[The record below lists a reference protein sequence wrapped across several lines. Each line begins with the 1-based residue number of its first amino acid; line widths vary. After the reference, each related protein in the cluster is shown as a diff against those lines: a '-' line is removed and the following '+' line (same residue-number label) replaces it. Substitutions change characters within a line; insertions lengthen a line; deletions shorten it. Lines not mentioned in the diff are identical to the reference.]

1 MLSGCA
7 HAKVMLWCVL
17 TSLLL
22 QRENL
27 ENELVGCVG
36 EHGADV
42 VLSLLTWNPEE
53 RLSAADAL
61 QLPFFNADTLQP
73 CEAGAELSGQNA
85 AHAAALGTSSASL
98 LGALRK
104 EQPGVKSGSVAA
116 GEGHVNLVATA
127 LMDSSLQ
134 SNHAG
139 GTDNQLAKLL
149 EPDQQPRSVSA
160 KSPVIPHQPCDVSD
174 SRTSSADDANAAE
187 VSVGHGNLSNFDSTF
202 THINCYSITNTR
214 CFASNSFS

>member
-1 MLSGCA
+1 
-7 HAKVMLWCVL
+7 MLWCVL

-36 EHGADV
+36 KHGADV

-73 CEAGAELSGQNA
+73 CETGAELSGQNA

-98 LGALRK
+98 LGAVRK
-104 EQPGVKSGSVAA
+104 VQPGVKSGSVAA
-116 GEGHVNLVATA
+116 DEGPVNLVATA
-127 LMDSSLQ
+127 HMDSSLQ
-134 SNHAG
+134 SNHADG
-139 GTDNQLAKLL
+139 ADNQLAKLL
-149 EPDQQPRSVSA
+149 KPDQESQPVSA
-160 KSPVIPHQPCDVSD
+160 KRPVIPHQLCGIGD
-174 SRTSSADDANAAE
+174 SLTSSADDANAAE
-187 VSVGHGNLSNFDSTF
+187 VSVGHGNLSSFDSTF
-202 THINCYSITNTR
+202 ANTCCYPML
-214 CFASNSFS
+214 CK